1 MASKTMTQTAATIGS
16 KQLLLSAGTSTFR
29 TGHGDHAAGFHG
41 LRMNWLAVMDGKGN
55 RRPQICWQVR

>member
-16 KQLLLSAGTSTFR
+16 KRLLLSAGTTFR
-29 TGHGDHAAGFHG
+29 TGHGDHEAGFHG

-55 RRPQICWQVR
+55 RRPQMRWQVR